1 MTHAALGGIRS
12 VRYYNAAMLTSAAHR
27 LTGPLARTAAELEN
41 LRRLAAFRREREMR
55 WHLRLRESD
64 FFLGLIEECRV
75 RGYAL
80 LPGQLWASVVRFVGE
95 VDPALRDD
103 MGSSRRPDQAS
114 EALFAVQAEIF
125 RRRID
130 ERIPPTARIIPLFT
144 AAAVAAPRS
153 IAGGPADVG

>member
-1 MTHAALGGIRS
+1 
-12 VRYYNAAMLTSAAHR
+12 MLQSAATR

-55 WHLRLRESD
+55 WHRRLRESD
-64 FFLGLIEECRV
+64 LILDLVEECRV

-80 LPGQLWASVVRFVGE
+80 LPGQVWASVVRFVGE

-114 EALFAVQAEIF
+114 EALFAAQAEIC
-125 RRRID
+125 RRRLD
-130 ERIPPTARIIPLFT
+130 ERRPMTARIIPLF
-144 AAAVAAPRS
+144 AAAAAAMPAARS
-153 IAGGPADVG
+153 AAGGPVDAG

>member
-1 MTHAALGGIRS
+1 
-12 VRYYNAAMLTSAAHR
+12 MLQSAASR

-55 WHLRLRESD
+55 WHRRLRESD
-64 FFLGLIEECRV
+64 LILDLVEECRV

-103 MGSSRRPDQAS
+103 MGSGRRPDQAS
-114 EALFAVQAEIF
+114 EALFAAQAEIC
-125 RRRID
+125 RRRLD
-130 ERIPPTARIIPLFT
+130 ERRPRTARIIPLFT
-144 AAAVAAPRS
+144 ASAAVPAARS
-153 IAGGPADVG
+153 VAGGPADAG